1 MQRRITARIN
11 SAFHFK
17 LGFMIEID
25 GWNSAANGVD
35 RSAVAE
41 QTATLRPQTK
51 LGGAELQMK
60 NLRQLGHGGV
70 SWHFLLP
77 LLVQLPIAG
86 CESLPDRR
94 FSGSLCRRQCRSL
107 CRKYRYWSQLCRRFS
122 APPAWPASFS
132 VGAAVAG

>member
-1 MQRRITARIN
+1 MESTAQRSQFKSTAWQ
-11 SAFHFK
+11 SQK
-17 LGFMIEID
+17 
-25 GWNSAANGVD
+25 
-35 RSAVAE
+35 

-51 LGGAELQMK
+51 LGGAQLQMK

-77 LLVQLPIAG
+77 LAVQLPIAG
-86 CESLPDRR
+86 YESLPDRR
-94 FSGSLCRRQCRSL
+94 FSGSMYRRQCRSP